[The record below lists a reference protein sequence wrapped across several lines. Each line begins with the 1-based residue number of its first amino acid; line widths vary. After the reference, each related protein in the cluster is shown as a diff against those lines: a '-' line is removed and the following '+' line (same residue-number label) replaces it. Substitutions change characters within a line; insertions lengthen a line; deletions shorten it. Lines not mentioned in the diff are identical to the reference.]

1 MNPADYKAPYYLGN
15 FWYAHRRYEE
25 AISCWEKSVEIN
37 NQFPTAL
44 RNLSL
49 AYYNKRNKK
58 EEARQLLEKAFELD
72 KTDSRIF
79 MELDQLYK
87 KMGRAHAERLALLEE
102 HLDLV
107 EQRDDLCIER
117 ITLYN
122 LLGDYEKAKDLI
134 SNRKFHPWEGGEGKV
149 TGQYILCRVELAKK
163 AIKENRYSEAVALL
177 KETEFYPH
185 NLGEGK
191 LSNAEENEV
200 DYYKGIAYQK
210 LGNDAESTKY
220 LMKATQGST
229 EPQQAF
235 YYNDQ
240 QPDKIFYQGLAW
252 RALGEENKARSRFNK
267 LIDHGKKHLF
277 DDCKIDY
284 FAVSLPEL
292 AIWEDNLN
300 IRNQIH
306 CYYVMALGY
315 SGLGKEELAEEYY
328 EKVKRLDVNK
338 QVFRM

>member
-1 MNPADYKAPYYLGN
+1 
-15 FWYAHRRYEE
+15 
-25 AISCWEKSVEIN
+25 
-37 NQFPTAL
+37 
-44 RNLSL
+44 
-49 AYYNKRNKK
+49 
-58 EEARQLLEKAFELD
+58 
-72 KTDSRIF
+72 
-79 MELDQLYK
+79 
-87 KMGRAHAERLALLEE
+87 
-102 HLDLV
+102 
-107 EQRDDLCIER
+107 
-117 ITLYN
+117 
-122 LLGDYEKAKDLI
+122 
-134 SNRKFHPWEGGEGKV
+134 
-149 TGQYILCRVELAKK
+149 
-163 AIKENRYSEAVALL
+163 
-177 KETEFYPH
+177 
-185 NLGEGK
+185 LGEGK